1 MSDDFSK
8 SQDFYLWKGPVKNN
22 VQELKKLHKDE
33 GVAIT
38 TIHDMNKGTLPQYN
52 SNEQNRHT
60 LNNWYHHVI
69 GSIIM
74 SNGLEGDDHAQLIV
88 SNIKDVLLVEAM
100 VLSINKDT
108 KVNDS
113 YAFSFGGNRDEQNA
127 IFETVYK
134 SLEGSGKAV
143 RISGK
148 DIDKLNNK
156 WYANP
161 NLRQGIHVSLNNQ
174 DENFFNEFVNYVET
188 ETGRK
193 FSDEANGVMGV
204 YLNRMNGW
212 RPLVRGSV
220 GDYLAGVV
228 SDDDFLNYYGRL
240 LGGSVGDAPKVQSAE
255 GATARENKGLEGKI
269 SFVQGESFIVGD
281 FKYSMHNGIY
291 LASPIVNK

>member
-22 VQELKKLHKDE
+22 VQELKKLHE
-33 GVAIT
+33 TQRVAIT
-38 TIHDMNKGTLPQYN
+38 TIHDANKGTLSQYN
-52 SNEQNRHT
+52 SNEQNRNT

-74 SNGLEGDDHAQLIV
+74 SNGLKGDDYAQLIV
-88 SNIKDVLLVEAM
+88 SNIKDVPFVEAM

-113 YAFSFGGNRDEQNA
+113 YAFSFGNNRDEQNA
-127 IFETVYK
+127 IFETIYK
-134 SLEGSGKAV
+134 TLEGSGKAV

-161 NLRQGIHVSLNNQ
+161 NLRQDIHVSLNNQ

-188 ETGRK
+188 KTGRK
-193 FSDEANGVMGV
+193 FSVEANGVMGV

-220 GDYLAGVV
+220 GNSGADVGSDGDFDYSL
-228 SDDDFLNYYGRL
+228 GRL
-240 LGGSVGDAPKVQSAE
+240 IGGSIGDAQKIQSAE
-255 GATARENKGLEGKI
+255 GATARENEGLEGKI

-281 FKYSMHNGIY
+281 FKYNMHNGIY